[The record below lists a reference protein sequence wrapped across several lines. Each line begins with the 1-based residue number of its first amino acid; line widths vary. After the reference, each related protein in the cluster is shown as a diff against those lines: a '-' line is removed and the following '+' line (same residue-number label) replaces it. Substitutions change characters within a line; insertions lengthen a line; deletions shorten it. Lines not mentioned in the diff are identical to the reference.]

1 MEKLRKIFN
10 TRRRSLLSLIVVI
23 ACCLLAVVFV
33 RLSLQ
38 SPSRNRDRNL
48 VRSFQNGWET
58 IGGARVD
65 MLQFYDI
72 RSTGIDGTIQVY
84 KKLPTS
90 IIDGDCLNIESR
102 FVNFTVLVS
111 GDEIYSYQME
121 QGFAGSIMDTAYH
134 HIPLTPAMEGRQ
146 LEIVAKSNG
155 GTARM
160 RFQNISIGPSAIYV
174 QNMFLQKGL
183 AALIGVLVIMTG
195 FIGLINDVSQKY
207 LKYNYSRTALH
218 MTGILAGFWILFE
231 SSLPVLMMPYAA
243 DVITVAKYLVLMAL
257 PYPAFNFV
265 ASILP
270 HKNESWS
277 IALLVLDIISV
288 IASLGLTASGT
299 LEWHECLFFFYI
311 MVLYVVIVV
320 AELTIASFSDAAT
333 EHRPVGI
340 DWIIFAGAILCMVSV
355 AFDAIY
361 FISSST
367 NINDAPTGTWAL
379 LTMLVLTIVDTEIEA
394 RKHLAD
400 TGYLMNEREKAYT
413 DQLTGLLNRTAYER
427 DSDALRDNFSRD
439 TLSGNSYLDSHFDLL
454 IAYFDI
460 NNFKH
465 VNDTLGHD
473 VGDKVIQ
480 AAANLL
486 QKAFGPYGNV
496 YRVGGDEFAAT
507 ITGDD
512 LDRKYGKALHNLR
525 MLEDEWNGSTKLGI
539 TLKIASGSAKLSTTE
554 SGTIH
559 EVLKNADNDMYIH
572 KAEMKKADP
581 TQVRGA

>member
-1 MEKLRKIFN
+1 MEKLRKFFN

-48 VRSFQNGWET
+48 VRSFQ
-58 IGGARVD
+58 

-333 EHRPVGI
+333 EHKHPIGLFWPVYG
-340 DWIIFAGAILCMVSV
+340 VR
-355 AFDAIY
+355 
-361 FISSST
+361 
-367 NINDAPTGTWAL
+367 L
-379 LTMLVLTIVDTEIEA
+379 LACIHLPLGSDGMCLPML
-394 RKHLAD
+394 
-400 TGYLMNEREKAYT
+400 
-413 DQLTGLLNRTAYER
+413 
-427 DSDALRDNFSRD
+427 LRIHP
-439 TLSGNSYLDSHFDLL
+439 GE
-454 IAYFDI
+454 
-460 NNFKH
+460 
-465 VNDTLGHD
+465 LG
-473 VGDKVIQ
+473 
-480 AAANLL
+480 
-486 QKAFGPYGNV
+486 
-496 YRVGGDEFAAT
+496 
-507 ITGDD
+507 
-512 LDRKYGKALHNLR
+512 
-525 MLEDEWNGSTKLGI
+525 M
-539 TLKIASGSAKLSTTE
+539 
-554 SGTIH
+554 
-559 EVLKNADNDMYIH
+559 
-572 KAEMKKADP
+572 
-581 TQVRGA
+581 

>member
-1 MEKLRKIFN
+1 MEKLRKFFN
-10 TRRRSLLSLIVVI
+10 TRRRSFLSLIVVI

-38 SPSRNRDRNL
+38 SPSRRRDTNL
-48 VRSFQNGWET
+48 VRSFQEGWET
-58 IGGARVD
+58 VGGARVD

-72 RSTGIDGTIQVY
+72 RSTGIHGTIQVY
-84 KKLPTS
+84 KKLPSTVT
-90 IIDGDCLNIESR
+90 DGDCLNIESR
-102 FVNFTVLVS
+102 FVNFTVQVS
-111 GDEIYSYQME
+111 GDEIYTYQLE
-121 QGFAGSIMDTAYH
+121 PGFAGSVMDTAYH
-134 HIPLTPAMEGRQ
+134 HIPLTPSMAGRQ
-146 LEIVAKSNG
+146 LEIVAENEG

-160 RFQNISIGPSAIYV
+160 RFQNIAIGPSAIYM
-174 QNMFLQKGL
+174 QNMFLEKGVS
-183 AALIGVLVIMTG
+183 ALIAIFVIMTG

-207 LKYNYSRTALH
+207 LKYRYSRVALH
-218 MTGILAGFWILFE
+218 MTGILAGFWLLFE

-243 DVITVAKYLVLMAL
+243 DVLTVAKYLVLMAL

-270 HKNESWS
+270 HKNDSWS
-277 IALLVLDIISV
+277 VALLVLDIISIV
-288 IASLGLTASGT
+288 ASLGLTASGT

-311 MVLYVVIVV
+311 MVLFVVIVA
-320 AELTIASFSDAAT
+320 AELTISSFSDAAT
-333 EHRPVGI
+333 EHKPVDI
-340 DWIIFAGAILCMVSV
+340 DWVIFAGAILCMASV

-361 FISSST
+361 FISNSSKT
-367 NINDAPTGTWAL
+367 IDAPTTVWAL
-379 LTMLVLTIVDTEIEA
+379 LAMLILTIVDTELEA

-400 TGYLMNEREKAYT
+400 TGYLLNERDKAYT

-427 DSDALRDNFSRD
+427 DSDTLRDNFSRD

-480 AAANLL
+480 AAASLL

-512 LDRKYGKALHNLR
+512 LDRKYGKALHSLR
-525 MLEDEWNGSTKLGI
+525 MMEDDWNANTKLGI

-581 TQVRGA
+581 AQVRGA